1 MPTFPPAVQ
10 VVNDTTMHA
19 LANAIRA
26 SMHAGSDFLNTTV
39 AHLHPDIVTS
49 LRKYHL
55 DGPGNRLGTGS
66 SASKAASSVCDPLK
80 KAADKLMEASKLVGF
95 AYLAF
100 NKNVWVPI
108 EAAKKAQE
116 TGQGAGLKI

>member
-26 SMHAGSDFLNTTV
+26 SMHSGSDFLNTTV
-39 AHLHPDIVTS
+39 AYLHPDIVAS
-49 LRKYHL
+49 LQKYGL
-55 DGPGNRLGTGS
+55 DGTNRFGMGS
-66 SASKAASSVCDPLK
+66 DARKAASSVCDPLK

-108 EAAKKAQE
+108 EAAKNAQK
-116 TGQGAGLKI
+116 TGRGAGLHI